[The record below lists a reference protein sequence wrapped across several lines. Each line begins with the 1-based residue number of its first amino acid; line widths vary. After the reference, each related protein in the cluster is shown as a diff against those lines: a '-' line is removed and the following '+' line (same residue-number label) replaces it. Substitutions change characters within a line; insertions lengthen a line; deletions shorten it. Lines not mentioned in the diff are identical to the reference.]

1 MLITVNVPSP
11 QLYGANKYFFNK
23 INKNFSWIIFLKAE
37 DYDSS
42 DSFPVILLK
51 GAKVGD
57 YNGRT
62 LSVTSTTV
70 VQINPD
76 IPEAH
81 TVKGWFEQGGSESEI
96 QDLSSQG
103 AGGSGMGA
111 GTSIIGHTNWKFLD
125 QLKDEKLGMGDKAD
139 YFSTKA
145 YVLYAK
151 KDNSMYT
158 ACPGE
163 NCNKKIFDQND
174 GTYRCEKCARNYP
187 NFKWRMILNVL
198 FKFVFFI
205 PTFV

>member
-1 MLITVNVPSP
+1 M
-11 QLYGANKYFFNK
+11 
-23 INKNFSWIIFLKAE
+23 
-37 DYDSS
+37 
-42 DSFPVILLK
+42 
-51 GAKVGD
+51 GD
-57 YNGRT
+57 YNGKT
-62 LSVTSTTV
+62 LSIASTTL

-81 TVKGWFEQGGSESEI
+81 TVKGWFEQGGCESEI

-103 AGGSGMGA
+103 ASGINPSA
-111 GTSIIGHTNWKFLD
+111 SIAGHTNWKFLD

-139 YFSTKA
+139 YFSAKA

-151 KDNSMYT
+151 KDNSMYM

-187 NFKWRMILNVL
+187 NFKWRMILNVMS
-198 FKFVFFI
+198 FWSIVYFI
-205 PTFV
+205 LYFSIFR